1 MQTETTNLKSKRGG
15 PRVGAGRRPG
25 YKSPSTVSK
34 IAIKFLEQVMLDET
48 APPEA
53 RVTAACKLIEA
64 AKA

>member
-1 MQTETTNLKSKRGG
+1 MQTEATNLKSNRGG
-15 PRVGAGRRPG
+15 ARIGAGRRPG

-34 IAIKFLEQVMLDET
+34 IAIKILEQVMQDET

-53 RVTAACKLIEA
+53 RVTAACKLIDE

>member
-1 MQTETTNLKSKRGG
+1 MQTETANIKSNRGG
-15 PRVGAGRRPG
+15 ARVGAGRRPG

-34 IAIKFLEQVMLDET
+34 IAIKFLEQVMLDEA